1 MHNNFVNYYLS
12 IPVVKKRKKFEPKV
26 FNFTSQYFK
35 GDSEK
40 YHEKKK
46 VNVLNKKYIKN

>member
-26 FNFTSQYFK
+26 FNFTSQCFK
-35 GDSEK
+35 WDSEK
-40 YHEKKK
+40 CHEKK